1 MASAQST
8 LSTAGPG
15 PLAPNCYTYVD
26 RDAFTT
32 GLFHFL
38 DSNQWQTGT
47 IIEFGKLAT
56 FAAVRLAYELGYQT
70 DDPNL
75 AIAYLNQYL
84 AIPDRR
90 FYGWRY
96 ALKPSAFILEFDQGR
111 ADRDQEE
118 EWEKEA

>member
-8 LSTAGPG
+8 LSAAGPG
-15 PLAPNCYTYVD
+15 PLAPNYYTSVD
-26 RDAFTT
+26 RGAFHTD
-32 GLFHFL
+32 LFHFL
-38 DSNQWQTGT
+38 DSNEWKTGA
-47 IIEFGKLAT
+47 IIQFGELAE
-56 FAAVRLAYELGYQT
+56 FAARNLARALGYET
-70 DDPNL
+70 DDPKV

-118 EWEKEA
+118 EWEKEV